1 MSAMMSLLAMR
12 VVDECWLDGSAGEV
26 FKYYMIIRSVVG

>member
-1 MSAMMSLLAMR
+1 MSLLGM